1 MKMIY
6 YSFILGYFKDHFP
19 KMILSISGISLGI
32 ALFVSTQINAWR
44 AEKSVLDQMIGYS
57 SENFMGRYVA
67 NNQYKGAD
75 DRFLKIVE
83 SNVPENIRVEPE
95 LQTKATYS
103 STNNQIQSI
112 PVIGRDILQ
121 TKITNTTKEPIEKIP
136 KYLLSQALAE
146 QLKIHT
152 DKITLSICETDIQLQ
167 KDNFDILPMEGI
179 FLVMD
184 ITRLQSICDKQK
196 LLTSIWLINEVNQT
210 QLPEIPIIKSDEW
223 TFESKN
229 QIIERAG
236 VVLSSLKINLTI
248 VSLVSVL
255 ISFFMVSNMFT
266 GLFLSRKKEFGIFLS
281 IGSSKQNNFLLFL
294 TQAIV
299 IGTLGG
305 IAGVI
310 LGILVANTNFLTT
323 VNTITDANQISS
335 YQNIPVSVILS
346 GLTISVVGSIIAS
359 IYNSYKTFQILP
371 IDLIRE
377 KDSTNP
383 TNLFGLSKFSNSLI
397 SLASLSL
404 GIYLGFFQIAKQIFP
419 GMIGIGF
426 IIFAFVLLNFLCLPF
441 SIHKIDKLLSK
452 IRFHPSF
459 KIGLKE
465 IQSEPWK
472 HGLTASTIM
481 LSSSLV
487 LTLTS
492 LTESYEQSVVRW
504 VNEENKSD
512 FSLINEKKLNSGEP
526 GVPVFLLETMANDPT
541 FSAVEPFYIDSKFIV
556 NGKYYTLHVF
566 NFSNQYNK
574 DEIIASNNLCFL
586 DHICKGDLI
595 TINTEKTPQLQI
607 RIQDTKE
614 HFFSERG
621 TIMMDYSF
629 FQKNFKVR
637 LLNSIRITRNK
648 SSSEVDTIRQLRKI
662 TKKYDLKYINQAEL
676 KKLYLEGMN
685 KVFSILDTLK
695 VSALIISILALTTSL
710 VYFIREK
717 SQMLAGLKSIG
728 MSSFQMFQMIY
739 YQALFLVSFGILSGI
754 LNSIVLSPI
763 VIFGINRN
771 AFGWVL
777 DFQYP
782 FSFVVKLPILIPVIT
797 FIICLIPFYFLK
809 QMNISKELKYE

>member
-19 KMILSISGISLGI
+19 KMLLSIGGISLGI
-32 ALFVSTQINAWR
+32 ALFVSTQINSWR
-44 AEKSVLDQMIGYS
+44 AEQSVLDQMIGYS
-57 SENFMGRYVA
+57 SENFLGRYVA
-67 NNQYKGAD
+67 NNQNQGAN
-75 DRFLKIVE
+75 DRFLKILE
-83 SNVPENIRVEPE
+83 SNIPENIRIEPE

-103 STNNQIQSI
+103 TTNNQIQSI

-121 TKITNTTKEPIEKIP
+121 TKTISPDKDPLKKIP
-136 KYLLSQALAE
+136 KYLLSRALAN
-146 QLKIHT
+146 QLKINTGH
-152 DKITLSICETDIQLQ
+152 ITLSICEKDIQLQ
-167 KDNFDILPMEGI
+167 KDNFNILPMEGI

-184 ITRLQSICDKQK
+184 ISRLQSICDKEKQ
-196 LLTSIWLINEVNQT
+196 LTSIWLIDEVNKTPLSKIQ
-210 QLPEIPIIKSDEW
+210 IIKSEEW
-223 TFESKN
+223 TYETKD

-266 GLFLSRKKEFGIFLS
+266 GLYLSRKKEFGIFLS
-281 IGSSKQNNFLLFL
+281 IGSSKRNNFLLFL

-299 IGTLGG
+299 IGILGG
-305 IAGVI
+305 ITGVL
-310 LGILVANTNFLTT
+310 LGILIANTNFLTT
-323 VNTITDANQISS
+323 VNTITDTNQISS
-335 YQNIPVSVILS
+335 YRTIPISVILS
-346 GLTISVVGSIIAS
+346 GLTISILGSIIAS
-359 IYNSYKTFQILP
+359 IYNSYKSFQILP

-377 KDSTNP
+377 KDSGNSTH
-383 TNLFGLSKFSNSLI
+383 LFGFSQKTIFFFSLLSLFFGI
-397 SLASLSL
+397 SLGLVH
-404 GIYLGFFQIAKQIFP
+404 IAKQILP

-426 IIFAFVLLNFLCLPF
+426 VIFAFVLLNFLCLPF
-441 SIHKIDKLLSK
+441 IIQQIDFFLSK
-452 IRFHPSF
+452 FRFHPSA

-512 FSLINEKKLNSGEP
+512 FSLISEKKLNSGEP
-526 GVPVFLLETMANDPT
+526 GVPVFLLETLAKDPN
-541 FSAVEPFYIDSKFIV
+541 FSAIEPFYIDSKFIV

-566 NFSNQYNK
+566 HFPSQYNK
-574 DEIIASNNLCFL
+574 NEIIVSKNLCFL

-595 TINTEKTPQLQI
+595 SINTEKESRLPI
-607 RIQDTKE
+607 KIQDTKE

-629 FQKNFKVR
+629 FQKKFDVKF
-637 LLNSIRITRNK
+637 LNSIRITVNK
-648 SSSEVDTIRQLRKI
+648 NTSEEDTIKLLTKI
-662 TKKYDLKYINQAEL
+662 TEKYDLKYINQIEL
-676 KKLYLEGMN
+676 KKLYLEGMS
-685 KVFSILDTLK
+685 KVFSILNTLK
-695 VSALIISILALTTSL
+695 ISALIISILALTTSL

-728 MSSFQMFQMIY
+728 MNSFQMFQMIY

-782 FSFVVKLPILIPVIT
+782 FSFVVKLPIIIPAIT